1 MYSIYSLTF
10 KPTCQIQLCPNWFFC
25 VILART
31 YGLLYCIYV
40 ISIVTQYYG
49 MAVPGPVELLVYL
62 KLSAL
67 WDISGTMSNE
77 LGNPNITYCE
87 LCTAGYYRSGT
98 NNTNVTGPCLTIAIS
113 VLFHESLSLNVF
125 SYVLCCCKIFI
136 WKLCLWIAN
145 NVLSLDMWLFA
156 GPCDAGYYC
165 PAGQSEPSPMEYNCT
180 VGHHCPVGTPDSYKC
195 AAGYYQDEELQS
207 DCKDCPVGRWD
218 YILLTRGRLIQ
229 GQSFEGGTF
238 QGQLVQWSV
247 RIIRELPSS
256 SFWKENEDNFFHNL
270 VVYLSQSH
278 SLNCDQSESVLICQ
292 WHL

>member
-87 LCTAGYYRSGT
+87 LCTAGYYCSGT

-125 SYVLCCCKIFI
+125 SYVYVVAKYLYESCVCESLTMFFHWICD
-136 WKLCLWIAN
+136 CLQDLVMRVIIAR
-145 NVLSLDMWLFA
+145 LDSLNL
-156 GPCDAGYYC
+156 
-165 PAGQSEPSPMEYNCT
+165 
-180 VGHHCPVGTPDSYKC
+180 H
-195 AAGYYQDEELQS
+195 
-207 DCKDCPVGRWD
+207 RWS
-218 YILLTRGRLIQ
+218 II
-229 GQSFEGGTF
+229 
-238 QGQLVQWSV
+238 VQWD
-247 RIIRELPSS
+247 II
-256 SFWKENEDNFFHNL
+256 
-270 VVYLSQSH
+270 VQ
-278 SLNCDQSESVLICQ
+278 
-292 WHL
+292 